1 MPSRTDKRKEISE
14 YIFVSKYARTVNGK
28 KETWDEAVA
37 RVMQMH
43 FEMLEPIAK
52 DKKLFNEVFQDV
64 WEGYQKKQILGA
76 QRALQYGGDQ
86 LKQHHTRL
94 YNCASSYC
102 NRIDFF
108 KELMYLLLSGCGT
121 GYSVQKIHTSQLPKV
136 KGCDNS
142 RKEEFVVPDSIEGWS
157 FAVDKLLRSYYEGLP
172 RVEFDF
178 SQIRPEGAYISGG
191 FKAPGSAPLEKA
203 LTKITKI
210 LSKVKDRKLRPFEL
224 HRIACIIADSVISGG
239 IRRSAM
245 IALFDAD
252 EQEMIECKAEP
263 NWFYEYP
270 ELSRA
275 NNSVV
280 ILPDTP
286 KEVFDS
292 VFEKVKK
299 FGEPGFVFLK
309 NNQFLVNPC
318 CFTGDTMIAVADGR
332 NAVSIEELAQKGE
345 KFLVYSKNGKNKKEI
360 KWAFPYVRGK
370 KEVIKVNL
378 SDGSSFKC
386 TPDHPI
392 SLSDGT
398 WIKAEESIG
407 KELYKFFT
415 YFNKYR
421 LINSFSDG
429 NSRQYRKI
437 WEFYNGKKPKGFEID
452 HLDNE
457 KGDFIENL
465 QLLSTKEHLEKTSIE
480 RMGER
485 NPVFRVKDKEI
496 YSKNLS
502 AASFLT
508 KNNNCKGL
516 SNIELIEIA
525 KQVKSS
531 GKRIT
536 FKNCHAID
544 SRFPLVFS
552 KNRFGGKLRNLIEI
566 VEKNLSYEEPICERV
581 SYKKKDFHFLKNSIS
596 VVSIEKLG
604 IETVYDI
611 EVEDN
616 HNFYIL
622 TKGYDEQYNI
632 SSGVLVHNCEV
643 GMFPQIKVGN
653 AVYYG
658 WSFCN
663 LSEIN
668 GALVETPEDFYV
680 ACRRAAILGTLQ
692 AFYTNFN
699 VLSPASIKIA
709 QRDAL
714 IGVGITG
721 MCQKPDIL
729 FNPEV
734 QRKGAKIVKEWN
746 KKVADLLGMNPAA
759 RTTVVKPA
767 GNSSQLLGTSS
778 GISPFHFRK
787 YIRHIQASHNEQAV
801 NEILKV
807 NPQMVTKSPYNPEK
821 EYVIAFPVELDE
833 HSLTRQD
840 LTTSQFLE
848 YIRLTQ
854 NNWIEEGTNFEHP
867 STKENPELRMNVSN
881 TVTVKEGEWDF
892 VRDYL
897 WQYRNE
903 FCGVS
908 LLPESGDLQY
918 PQAPYTS
925 YLDEKE
931 LAETYGK
938 GAVLSSGLIVDGLSL
953 FESIWKACDA
963 ARGYNTELLKCD
975 KNDVTEFIANHIVG
989 DRFLVEIN
997 GIFISDVNAVI
1008 DYLNNRKDARLDW
1021 VRRFKKFAKNY
1032 FNGDEEKCANCL
1044 KHVDIFHKWQKICE
1058 TKTINWN
1065 DIEWEEFEREAGE
1078 DVAAACHGGACELK

>member
-1 MPSRTDKRKEISE
+1 MKINLKQMQSRTDKRKEISE
-14 YIFVSKYARTVNGK
+14 YIFVSKYSRTTNGK

-43 FEMLEPIAK
+43 FEMLEPVAK
-52 DKKLFNEVFQDV
+52 DKKLFNEVFQDA
-64 WEGYQKKQILGA
+64 WQGYQKKQILGA
-76 QRALQYGGDQ
+76 QRALQYGGAQ

-142 RKEEFVVPDSIEGWS
+142 RKEVFVVPDSIEGWS
-157 FAVDKLLRSYYEGLP
+157 FAVDKLIHSYYEGLP
-172 RVEFDF
+172 CVEFDF
-178 SQIRPEGAYISGG
+178 SQIRPEGSYISGG

-203 LTKITKI
+203 LNKINKI

-286 KEVFDS
+286 KEVYDGI
-292 VFEKVKK
+292 FENIKK
-299 FGEPGFVFLK
+299 FGEPGFAFLK
-309 NNQFLVNPC
+309 NPWFLYNPC
-318 CFTGDTMIAVADGR
+318 F
-332 NAVSIEELAQKGE
+332 
-345 KFLVYSKNGKNKKEI
+345 
-360 KWAFPYVRGK
+360 
-370 KEVIKVNL
+370 
-378 SDGSSFKC
+378 
-386 TPDHPI
+386 
-392 SLSDGT
+392 
-398 WIKAEESIG
+398 
-407 KELYKFFT
+407 
-415 YFNKYR
+415 
-421 LINSFSDG
+421 
-429 NSRQYRKI
+429 
-437 WEFYNGKKPKGFEID
+437 
-452 HLDNE
+452 
-457 KGDFIENL
+457 
-465 QLLSTKEHLEKTSIE
+465 
-480 RMGER
+480 
-485 NPVFRVKDKEI
+485 
-496 YSKNLS
+496 
-502 AASFLT
+502 
-508 KNNNCKGL
+508 
-516 SNIELIEIA
+516 
-525 KQVKSS
+525 
-531 GKRIT
+531 
-536 FKNCHAID
+536 
-544 SRFPLVFS
+544 
-552 KNRFGGKLRNLIEI
+552 
-566 VEKNLSYEEPICERV
+566 
-581 SYKKKDFHFLKNSIS
+581 
-596 VVSIEKLG
+596 
-604 IETVYDI
+604 
-611 EVEDN
+611 
-616 HNFYIL
+616 
-622 TKGYDEQYNI
+622 
-632 SSGVLVHNCEV
+632 EV

-653 AVYYG
+653 AIYYG

-663 LSEIN
+663 LTEIN
-668 GALVETPEDFYV
+668 GALVETSEDFYV

-721 MCQKPDIL
+721 MCQNPDIL

-807 NPQMVTKSPYNPEK
+807 NPQMITKSPYNPGK
-821 EYVIAFPVELDE
+821 EYIVAFPVELDE

-840 LTTSQFLE
+840 LTTNQFLE

-881 TVTVKEGEWDF
+881 TVTVKDGEWDF

-963 ARGYNTELLKCD
+963 ARGYNMELLKCD
-975 KNDVTEFIANHIVG
+975 KNDVTEFIGSHIVG

-997 GIFISDVNAVI
+997 GISISDVNAVI

-1058 TKTINWN
+1058 TKTINWG